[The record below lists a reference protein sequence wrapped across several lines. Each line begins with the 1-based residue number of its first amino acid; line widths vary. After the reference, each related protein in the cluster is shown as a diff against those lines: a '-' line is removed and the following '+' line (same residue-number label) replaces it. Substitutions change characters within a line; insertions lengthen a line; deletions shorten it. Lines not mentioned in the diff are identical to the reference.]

1 MELNTIDTQEELI
14 PFIVSNS
21 FGMPRKSNC
30 FVFLLKMITLS
41 DDDARIIL
49 EILCIG
55 LSCIFEE
62 KAIYK

>member
-1 MELNTIDTQEELI
+1 MKLNTIDTQGELI
-14 PFIVSNS
+14 PFIVSSS
-21 FGMPRKSNC
+21 FGMLRKSNY
-30 FVFLLKMITLS
+30 FVFLLKMIPLS
-41 DDDARIIL
+41 EDDERIIL

>member
-1 MELNTIDTQEELI
+1 MELNTIEELI

-21 FGMPRKSNC
+21 FRMPRKFNC

-41 DDDARIIL
+41 EDDARIIL

-55 LSCIFEE
+55 LCIFEE